1 MRITAKKRFGQ
12 HFLRDR
18 GVLDRL
24 VRLVAP
30 MPEDVILEIGAGD
43 GALSTRLAAAAR
55 KLLAVELD
63 IECLPVLERS
73 LASFPSACIV
83 AGDIL
88 TLDMQ
93 ELLCDQ
99 VRPELRLRVAGNLP
113 YNIATAIIQRL
124 LRLPLPFADMIF
136 MVQLE
141 VAERITARPAS
152 RQYGLLSII
161 CQHLAEARIAFKVSP
176 ACFVPRPNVMSAV
189 LELHPL
195 KTRRDPEIEDCFV
208 EIARA
213 AFTHRRK
220 TLANS
225 LRRHGDLGPGSA
237 SLLAEAGID
246 GSRRPEDL
254 AVKEYE
260 HLAATLCKRL
270 RSRQ

>member
-1 MRITAKKRFGQ
+1 MRIAAKKRFGQ

-24 VRLVAP
+24 VRLVNP

-43 GALSTRLAAAAR
+43 GALSTRLAPAAR

-63 IECLPVLERS
+63 KECLPVLEES

-88 TLDMQ
+88 TLDLRK
-93 ELLCDQ
+93 LLCDQ
-99 VRPELRLRVAGNLP
+99 VRPGLRLRAAGNLP
-113 YNIATAIIQRL
+113 YNIATAIIQML
-124 LRLPLPFADMIF
+124 LRQTPPFADMIF

-141 VAERITARPAS
+141 VAERITARPGS
-152 RQYGLLSII
+152 RRYGLLSIL
-161 CQHLAEARIAFKVSP
+161 CQHFAEARIAFKVSP

-189 LELHPL
+189 LELYPL
-195 KTRRDPEIEDCFV
+195 GDSTDPEAEDCFIEV
-208 EIARA
+208 AKA

-225 LRRHGDLGPGSA
+225 LRRNRDLGPGSA

-260 HLAATLCKRL
+260 HLAATRL
-270 RSRQ
+270 AHLHSRN